1 MVEAHTTDGVRIA
14 RLLASEIH
22 GHESGPLGELVV
34 ADANTGVE
42 PTEYGAFAYGI
53 DFPDGSRLAEVFVHP
68 DRAHVE
74 LREGVDVA
82 AAVAGERGLRVR
94 PKAVQPPRTLV
105 FVESGAEV
113 KRILYVL
120 KAVIEAAGGGQR

>member
-1 MVEAHTTDGVRIA
+1 MVEERTTDGVRIA

-22 GHESGPLGELVV
+22 GHESGPLGPLAV
-34 ADANTGVE
+34 ADANKGVE

-53 DFPDGSRLAEVFVHP
+53 DRPDGTRLAEVFVHP

-74 LREGVDVA
+74 FRAGVEVA
-82 AAVAGERGLRVR
+82 AEAAGERGLRVR
-94 PKAVQPPRTLV
+94 PKAVRPPRTLV

-113 KRILYVL
+113 KRVLSVL
-120 KAVIEAAGGGQR
+120 KAVVGATSGDKN